1 VAGFRH
7 LRRYEMADTI
17 KAIETRYKGYRFRSR
32 LEARWAVFWDEMCI
46 GYEYEKEGFDLG
58 DLGYYLPDFWIP
70 AQRAWVEIKGQ
81 APTEGELAKCA
92 RLAERGD
99 LVFLLYG
106 NIGEHRGIGWAA
118 AAEGD
123 VLCKPFTVS
132 LSDPSMRAAFI
143 AARGARFDWQG
154 KEPGIGFDY
163 QA

>member
-1 VAGFRH
+1 
-7 LRRYEMADTI
+7 MADTI

-81 APTEGELAKCA
+81 DPTEDELAKCA

-99 LVFLLYG
+99 FVFLLYG
-106 NIGEHRGIGWAA
+106 NIGEHRGYAWGKWLPDEVVRVDMAVKHD
-118 AAEGD
+118 E
-123 VLCKPFTVS
+123 
-132 LSDPSMRAAFI
+132 PSMRAAFI